1 MWERARPFRGV
12 FRWAQEGLWPQFSLV
27 CLLGKELGLYAS
39 FLQSKRAKRWLE
51 GVRSLWA
58 PTYDPES
65 LPVATFPNLREGTYE
80 PLEKRQ
86 MDADVN
92 PSFTIFQMT
101 ESFSPLESLCLIQY
115 LKQFKRAGVLI
126 DKVLPFPRFLGGL
139 TVASRFLPPIS
150 TTKQKLAFPKS
161 MTIGKLV

>member
-1 MWERARPFRGV
+1 MWERAVPFRCV

-27 CLLGKELGLYAS
+27 CLLGRELGLYGS
-39 FLQSKRAKRWLE
+39 FLQSRRAKRWL
-51 GVRSLWA
+51 GVRRLWA

-65 LPVATFPNLREGTYE
+65 LPVATFPNFREGTCE
-80 PLEKRQ
+80 PLEKTADRCRRQ
-86 MDADVN
+86 PFFYN
-92 PSFTIFQMT
+92 ISNNS
-101 ESFSPLESLCLIQY
+101 ESYSPLESSCLIQY

-126 DKVLPFPRFLGGL
+126 DKVLPVPRLLGGL